1 MTGKPSKPVLLAL
14 HYQNEVLHR
23 DGRIR
28 VGLAEGDG
36 GRDTLV
42 LSAQRLL
49 AHARARAWP
58 IIHVRIAFRP
68 DYADCPL
75 NMPIF
80 RRVVELGAVKE
91 GEWGSAFLGT
101 LAPVASAREFVVTHT
116 RISAFAGTALEQ
128 TLRMLDAQ
136 RLLVAGVAT
145 HSVVEGT
152 VRDAADRGFEV
163 SVAADACAAASPQA
177 HEAALASMALVA
189 EITTVAEV
197 FKLMEGGAT

>member
-1 MTGKPSKPVLLAL
+1 VTANTPKPVLLAL

-49 AHARARAWP
+49 AGARARAWP

-80 RRVVELGAVKE
+80 RRVVELGAVK
-91 GEWGSAFLGT
+91 GEWGSAFLDT
-101 LAPVASAREFVVTHT
+101 LAPIASPREFVVTHT
-116 RISAFAGTALEQ
+116 RISAFAGTALEP

-163 SVAADACAAASPQA
+163 YVAADACAAASPQT

-189 EITTVAEV
+189 EITTVDAA
-197 FKLMEGGAT
+197 FTWMEGSAA